1 MEDQE
6 ILQRIKKRDERALEY
21 LYKKHYKMM
30 LNMVVKNSGSE
41 DEAKDIFQDALIV
54 FWEKVTGEAE
64 FVLSAKLST
73 YLYSICQNL
82 WRKELERKTRNSG
95 EMVENSE
102 VIDHDREERE
112 NIIQKCINS
121 LNDSCKQILTLYY
134 FEKMSMGE
142 IAELMGLSNADT
154 AKTKKYK
161 CKQELDKTIKLHYQ
175 AGDFLD

>member
-1 MEDQE
+1 
-6 ILQRIKKRDERALEY
+6 
-21 LYKKHYKMM
+21 
-30 LNMVVKNSGSE
+30 
-41 DEAKDIFQDALIV
+41 
-54 FWEKVTGEAE
+54 
-64 FVLSAKLST
+64 
-73 YLYSICQNL
+73 
-82 WRKELERKTRNSG
+82 
-95 EMVENSE
+95 MVENSE

-121 LNDSCKQILTLYY
+121 LNESCQQILTLYY